1 VNLPHRTVPD
11 PASTLNFEAIGAQ
24 LPVYAERLPDT
35 PRDGQEIYYA
45 ADAANGVIWHLRY
58 RSGASGSYKWEY
70 LGGPSLYGANMGQSS
85 RTLASWDTPTG
96 GGFTRSVPLAGVYD
110 LTYEFRGYHT
120 IANNACEVGFSG
132 AGLTAGVNF
141 VASTLDAG
149 NSFTAQ
155 GNSVTRRLTLSV
167 GTLSEVMKNSTGSGA
182 AYIDTRQLFITP
194 IRVG

>member
-58 RSGASGSYKWEY
+58 RSAASGSYKWDFLGGPPLFAEVTPDQNLKSTSY
-70 LGGPSLYGANMGQSS
+70 AALGGPSV
-85 RTLASWDTPTG
+85 TI
-96 GGFTRSVPLAGVYD
+96 PLAGDFDVEIGCRHWNSQYGYMSYD
-110 LTYEFRGYHT
+110 IGGTAASDADAVLLGMGSTGD
-120 IANNACEVGFSG
+120 SG
-132 AGLTAGVNF
+132 SRLRRKTGLAASTALVSKYREY
-141 VASTLDAG
+141 VASG
-149 NSFTAQ
+149 
-155 GNSVTRRLTLSV
+155 
-167 GTLSEVMKNSTGSGA
+167 TGSWFSQ
-182 AYIDTRQLFITP
+182 RWMRVVP